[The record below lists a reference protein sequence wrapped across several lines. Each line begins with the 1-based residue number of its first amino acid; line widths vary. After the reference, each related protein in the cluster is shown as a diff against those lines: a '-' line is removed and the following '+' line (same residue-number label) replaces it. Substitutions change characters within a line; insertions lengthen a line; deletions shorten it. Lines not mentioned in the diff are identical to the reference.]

1 VKRRQKRK
9 IVLLAILVL
18 LLALVGLWYANFL
31 ATKSLSLDL
40 RVTPADTITAPTYL
54 YSFAGSGANRV
65 QQPIGVLADSGSVY
79 VSDAKAGVILQF
91 RENGAFVRSF
101 GKGKLQTPLY
111 MAKNPKN
118 GNIYVADR
126 RERKV
131 QIFKPTGEYV
141 GVFDPKLPK
150 AQLPQ
155 FNTKGDQWVPIAL
168 DFAPDGRLYVIEL
181 LNGHRLLIFGPD
193 GAFKKSVGHA
203 GLAAQTNA
211 LPESFEFPNS
221 VKVHGDEVWVSDS
234 NNRRMQVFSLA
245 GDFKRIVAVAGLPRG
260 MAFLPRPSNATSGTP
275 DKFVVV
281 DTLSHDGTIF
291 AVDGKKVV
299 SFGTRGVLEGQFSYP
314 NDVSVGSKSLL
325 FITDTNNTRVQVW
338 GWPQNLSPIP
348 RVLPQQPAWC
358 LGLLPLLLLPLLFRK
373 KKFFATADFIEA
385 ALDAGVV
392 SRLPDRRRIWLV
404 SEQDYEALRDRSQ
417 DGISLA
423 DLLTAT
429 EYSETDAHALETK
442 MEIGRAHAATLVS
455 AQRTKLLCTQDT
467 ELRKMARILEIDVV
481 DLSGFLERF
490 ATQTKKNEDAETH

>member
-9 IVLLAILVL
+9 IVALAILVL
-18 LLALVGLWYANFL
+18 LLALVGLWYFNFR
-31 ATKSLSLDL
+31 ATKNLSFDL
-40 RVTPADTITAPTYL
+40 TATPADTITAPTYL
-54 YSFAGSGANRV
+54 YSFAGSGANHM

-91 RENGAFVRSF
+91 RENGTFVRSF

-111 MAKNPKN
+111 MAKNPKD

-126 RERKV
+126 RGRKV

-155 FNTKGDQWVPIAL
+155 FDTKGDQWVPIAL
-168 DFAPDGRLYVIEL
+168 DFAPDGTLYVIEL
-181 LNGHRLLIFGPD
+181 LNGHRMLVFGPD

-203 GLAAQTNA
+203 GLAGTADS
-211 LPESFEFPNS
+211 LPESFQFPNS
-221 VKVHGDEVWVSDS
+221 VKVHGNEVWVSDS
-234 NNRRMQVFSLA
+234 NNRRMQVFNLA

-260 MAFLPRPSNATSGTP
+260 MAFLPRSSNATSGTP

-291 AVDGKKVV
+291 TAAGEKIL

-314 NDVSVGSKSLL
+314 NDVSVGTNSLL
-325 FITDTNNTRVQVW
+325 FITDTNNLRVQVW
-338 GWPQNLSPIP
+338 GWPENLSPIP
-348 RVLPQQPAWC
+348 RILPRQPAWC
-358 LGLLPLLLLPLLFRK
+358 LALLPLLLLPLFFRK

-385 ALDAGVV
+385 ALDAGLLAK
-392 SRLPDRRRIWLV
+392 LPDRRRRWLV

-417 DGISLA
+417 DEILLA
-423 DLLTAT
+423 ELLSPD
-429 EYSETDAHALETK
+429 EYSETDASALEAK
-442 MEIGRAHAATLVS
+442 MGIDRSQSAPLVS
-455 AQRTKLLCTQDT
+455 AKRAKVFCTEDAD
-467 ELRKMARILEIDVV
+467 LRKMARILEIDVV
-481 DLSGFLERF
+481 NLSEFLERF
-490 ATQTKKNEDAETH
+490 AAEMKKNAD